1 MVRSVAPPRLLVIGA
16 TNAKAGAQ
24 LYTASSAESA
34 AMLSAVAAAVADDM
48 KASADNMEQ
57 QDNP

>member
-1 MVRSVAPPRLLVIGA
+1 VVRSVAPPRLLVIGA

-24 LYTASSAESA
+24 LYTASSADSA
-34 AMLSAVAAAVADDM
+34 AMLSAVAAVADDM